1 MKLEMPYVF
10 YGIKRSVVITK
21 MLVNAWTYYKESD
34 STDTPTTE
42 ANPVLDHHNVISA
55 SSSQLLQN

>member
-1 MKLEMPYVF
+1 
-10 YGIKRSVVITK
+10 

-42 ANPVLDHHNVISA
+42 AKPVLDHHNVISA
-55 SSSQLLQN
+55 SSEPIAPELIGIEYTESALSKE